1 MSTDLVAA
9 GTPATIDER
18 LDRLSAQVEEIAAD
32 LRSQRES
39 RQQWEELAQTL
50 VPVSRSA
57 FDLASREL
65 DDLSDDVTV
74 EDAVRLARTLARSL
88 PQLERMLA
96 QVEGLTE
103 LGSEV
108 TSLGGSV
115 FAKAADVLAEAE
127 RNGYFA
133 VARGGRTVMDRVVA
147 AYADEDFDA
156 LGDNLVQL
164 LGIAKE
170 LAGPEMTGLL
180 DRTLVTLR
188 EGESQHLDPPS
199 TFGLLKQLR
208 DPQTRRGL
216 ARALALVQ
224 TIGAEPTSNPP
235 ASRTT

>member
-65 DDLSDDVTV
+65 
-74 EDAVRLARTLARSL
+74 
-88 PQLERMLA
+88 
-96 QVEGLTE
+96 
-103 LGSEV
+103 
-108 TSLGGSV
+108 
-115 FAKAADVLAEAE
+115 AEAE

-147 AYADEDFDA
+147 AYAEEDFDA

-224 TIGAEPTSNPP
+224 TIGAEPTSHPP